1 MVMRLYP
8 LIVDNDHN
16 LKNNDDNNQRTRS
29 SINEDH
35 HQNVVMSLGGDSSTE
50 KALFNLRRRDFFL
63 DDYKNKEIQIV
74 DTIANN
80 SIIINKYKTNNMKQT
95 SLNPSPLV
103 LAELTVSPSTIMMMT
118 NQSTITPLHTQIEL
132 EMKPQRPNILLPKLE
147 QTGRPSCLTTP
158 DDTFCENVDNYPN
171 RNIIKQEVDF
181 SIDQFA
187 EIFGNKEI
195 DGRTIMDVENDE
207 SVCGKTPR
215 VIYPKMAK
223 NQANQWIYVVNEV
236 EYTQAV
242 VAEICQRPGKPCAY
256 MDSLPMGLSSTC
268 KQKYS
273 YKRLLALHPTEKRT
287 YPDAFR
293 FPSCC
298 SCYIKTIDDF
308 MARINQNLWQIPS
321 PLTTQ
326 YASRVRK
333 LDLSYNCLQT
343 LSGIEYFNCLE
354 ELVLDNNLLDDS
366 IRFFYNPFMKCLSI
380 NKNKLTDLE
389 RFLNEITLKLP
400 SLTYLSMLGNPACPD
415 QLSSS
420 EHDDKDYSR
429 YRSYVIHRMPQLK
442 FLDSTQI
449 RRTERTDAQQRGHY
463 YRLIRL
469 NSDSVVETNKLRSHL
484 FTLREQNDNND
495 DDGRQNNP
503 LPFTQDNGQ
512 PKGGFGK
519 LKHRYTGKHSEGNRF
534 IRNHEL

>member
-1 MVMRLYP
+1 MAILLLCCLSIIPVRLYP

-35 HQNVVMSLGGDSSTE
+35 HQNVVISLGGDSSTE

-132 EMKPQRPNILLPKLE
+132 EMKPQRSNILLPKLE

-308 MARINQNLWQIPS
+308 MARSNFRKIDKPITVVDTSENKS
-321 PLTTQ
+321 S
-326 YASRVRK
+326 AS
-333 LDLSYNCLQT
+333 S
-343 LSGIEYFNCLE
+343 
-354 ELVLDNNLLDDS
+354 
-366 IRFFYNPFMKCLSI
+366 
-380 NKNKLTDLE
+380 
-389 RFLNEITLKLP
+389 
-400 SLTYLSMLGNPACPD
+400 A
-415 QLSSS
+415 SSS
-420 EHDDKDYSR
+420 SLAAAAAESSSSIIMDDNIDQSF
-429 YRSYVIHRMPQLK
+429 INITM
-442 FLDSTQI
+442 
-449 RRTERTDAQQRGHY
+449 
-463 YRLIRL
+463 
-469 NSDSVVETNKLRSHL
+469 
-484 FTLREQNDNND
+484 DNINIMSND
-495 DDGRQNNP
+495 DLNKFEMITTTTTTTATTMMIPIQNQ
-503 LPFTQDNGQ
+503 TTIVID
-512 PKGGFGK
+512 
-519 LKHRYTGKHSEGNRF
+519 
-534 IRNHEL
+534 

>member
-1 MVMRLYP
+1 MEP
-8 LIVDNDHN
+8 SQLII
-16 LKNNDDNNQRTRS
+16 KGS
-29 SINEDH
+29 
-35 HQNVVMSLGGDSSTE
+35 
-50 KALFNLRRRDFFL
+50 
-63 DDYKNKEIQIV
+63 EIQ
-74 DTIANN
+74 DHQLIANGR
-80 SIIINKYKTNNMKQT
+80 SIK
-95 SLNPSPLV
+95 LV
-103 LAELTVSPSTIMMMT
+103 
-118 NQSTITPLHTQIEL
+118 
-132 EMKPQRPNILLPKLE
+132 
-147 QTGRPSCLTTP
+147 
-158 DDTFCENVDNYPN
+158 
-171 RNIIKQEVDF
+171 
-181 SIDQFA
+181 
-187 EIFGNKEI
+187 
-195 DGRTIMDVENDE
+195 
-207 SVCGKTPR
+207 
-215 VIYPKMAK
+215 
-223 NQANQWIYVVNEV
+223 
-236 EYTQAV
+236 
-242 VAEICQRPGKPCAY
+242 
-256 MDSLPMGLSSTC
+256 
-268 KQKYS
+268 
-273 YKRLLALHPTEKRT
+273 
-287 YPDAFR
+287 
-293 FPSCC
+293 
-298 SCYIKTIDDF
+298 
-308 MARINQNLWQIPS
+308 NQNLWQIPS